1 MISNKELFLRTYKKQ
16 QNMNPDI
23 YLPPSETSPI
33 LKKIPFKKVKTYQ
46 PRKVTVNTRY
56 GEMKT
61 SI

>member
-23 YLPPSETSPI
+23 YLPPSTS